1 MKRGCRMIF
10 KLGILYLIL
19 VNLIGFATMG
29 IDKKKAIKHK
39 YRIPEKTLF
48 LIALLGGSA
57 GSILGMQLFRHK
69 TKHWYFVLGMPSI
82 LILQI
87 ALLFFLYHLGIL
99 HN

>member
-1 MKRGCRMIF
+1 MIL
-10 KLGILYLIL
+10 KIGIPYLIL
-19 VNLIGFATMG
+19 TNLIGFAAMG
-29 IDKKKAIKHK
+29 IDKKKAIRHK

-69 TKHWYFVLGMPSI
+69 TKHWYFVLGMPAI

-87 ALLFFLYHLGIL
+87 ALIFFLYHLGIL